1 MERKRPG
8 HPGCQWL
15 ELKMTTGANK
25 KIRVL
30 VVEDSAFMQKVLEN
44 IFNSDPQLHV
54 VGHAKDGRE
63 AVALAKSLK
72 PDVITMDIMMP
83 HMDGLQATEQIMSCD
98 PGPS

>member
-1 MERKRPG
+1 
-8 HPGCQWL
+8 
-15 ELKMTTGANK
+15 MTTGANK

-63 AVALAKSLK
+63 AVALTK
-72 PDVITMDIMMP
+72 
-83 HMDGLQATEQIMSCD
+83 
-98 PGPS
+98 